1 MNETDKLIISIS
13 DKINKLIGRNDA
25 LNKEIDIFRKKA
37 EHLENL
43 VKDRNVEIEN
53 LTEQNNILK
62 ISKAVRTEE
71 GAVDT
76 KKRINELV
84 REIDKC
90 IGLLNQ

>member
-1 MNETDKLIISIS
+1 MNETEKLLISIS
-13 DKINKLIGRNDA
+13 GKTNKLIGRNDA
-25 LNKEIDIFRKKA
+25 LKKELEVFSKKV
-37 EHLENL
+37 EQLENI
-43 VKDRNVEIEN
+43 VQQKNVEIEN
-53 LTEQNNILK
+53 LTEQKSILQ

>member
-13 DKINKLIGRNDA
+13 DKINKLIRRNDA
-25 LNKEIDIFRKKA
+25 LNKEIDNFRKKA
-37 EHLENL
+37 EQFESL
-43 VKDRNVEIEN
+43 VKAKNIEIEN

-76 KKRINELV
+76 KRRINELV

>member
-1 MNETDKLIISIS
+1 MNETDKLLFSIS

-25 LNKEIDIFRKKA
+25 LKKEIRIYRKKT
-37 EHLENL
+37 EDLENTL
-43 VKDRNVEIEN
+43 KDKNTEIEN

-62 ISKAVRTEE
+62 ISRAVRTEE

>member
-1 MNETDKLIISIS
+1 MNETDKLLISLS
-13 DKINKLIGRNDA
+13 GKINKLIGRNEA

-37 EHLENL
+37 EHLENR

>member
-1 MNETDKLIISIS
+1 MNETEKLLISIS
-13 DKINKLIGRNDA
+13 GKTSKLIGRNDA
-25 LNKEIDIFRKKA
+25 LKKEIEIFRKKTKQ
-37 EHLENL
+37 LENL
-43 VKDRNVEIEN
+43 IQERNVEIEN
-53 LTEQNNILK
+53 LTEQNSILQ

>member
-1 MNETDKLIISIS
+1 MNETEKLLISING
-13 DKINKLIGRNDA
+13 KTNRLIGRNDA
-25 LNKEIDIFRKKA
+25 LKKEIEVFRKKT
-37 EHLENL
+37 EQFENL
-43 VKDRNVEIEN
+43 IKERNVEIEN

-76 KKRINELV
+76 KNRINELV

>member
-1 MNETDKLIISIS
+1 MNETNKLFISIS
-13 DKINKLIGRNDA
+13 DKVKKLVGRNET
-25 LNKEIDIFRKKA
+25 LKEEIEVFRKKA
-37 EHLENL
+37 IELENL
-43 VKDRNVEIEN
+43 VKDRNIEIEN

>member
-1 MNETDKLIISIS
+1 MNETDKLLISIS
-13 DKINKLIGRNDA
+13 GKINKLIGRNEA

>member
-1 MNETDKLIISIS
+1 MNETDKLLISIS

-25 LNKEIDIFRKKA
+25 LNKEIGIYRRKA
-37 EHLENL
+37 EELENTI
-43 VKDRNVEIEN
+43 KDKNIEIGN

-90 IGLLNQ
+90 IGLLNK

>member
-1 MNETDKLIISIS
+1 MNETDKLLISIS
-13 DKINKLIGRNDA
+13 DKINKLVGRNDA
-25 LNKEIDIFRKKA
+25 LKKEVRDFSVKVA
-37 EHLENL
+37 ELENI
-43 VKDRNVEIEN
+43 VKGKNTEIEN